1 MKFKLLFCFC
11 LAVKLLNAQPEA
23 WMKKLDTIPVR
34 TDMPFEVNDVAV
46 NGKQILLAGTQA
58 EREASGYGYEYTPW
72 LICLD
77 ERLRYKWTKKAAAP
91 FSNAGTTAIAA
102 TTDKRVF
109 VAIKEKHSRSCIQEI
124 NEQGDSLRNL
134 YLDNP
139 AYLKTIMMLPAKSKK
154 QEPTIVGEINMQ
166 GDTVWYNYNFRYE
179 VSKDKLAF
187 SKGWTTSFKK
197 VSDAVITTLFVC
209 NDGRIIAAGKSKCG
223 FAQCVYPAEKRTS
236 CMHYES
242 TEHDG
247 WSEIT
252 GVAETQNGF
261 VLSASIGTRQARGFF
276 QESGMLIFTDRNL
289 HETKRVVLAPDAR
302 SENQCVVSDGK
313 QIISGGS
320 NPDRKK
326 NVSNFMAI
334 TDTTGKITCTHA
346 WGKTDAQDDV
356 FAVTILPSGT
366 VATLHQLGNRSALTL
381 FSQCD
386 SLQTLVFEN
395 KNDIDEKP
403 VAMQLLPDGNM
414 LIVTRGSDYLDEIRG
429 FVKLTWIRKVTPG
442 LKIIGTQILLYTD
455 AH

>member
-1 MKFKLLFCFC
+1 MKAKLLLCFC
-11 LAVKLLNAQPEA
+11 LPVTVLTAQPDA
-23 WMKKLDTIPVR
+23 WMKNLGTIPVR
-34 TDMPFEVNDVAV
+34 IDMPFEVNDVAV

-77 ERLRYKWTKKAAAP
+77 EQLRYKWTKKGAAP

-109 VAIKEKHSRSCIQEI
+109 VAIKEKYSRSCIQEI

-179 VSKDKLAF
+179 VPKDKLAF
-187 SKGWTTSFKK
+187 SRGWTTSFKK

-209 NDGRIIAAGKSKCG
+209 HDGRIIAAGKSKCG
-223 FAQCVYPAEKRTS
+223 FAQCIYPAEKRTS

-252 GVAETQNGF
+252 GVAETENGF
-261 VLSASIGTRQARGFF
+261 VLSASIGTRQVNGFF
-276 QESGMLIFTDRNL
+276 QESCMLVFTDREL
-289 HETKRVVLAPDAR
+289 RETKRIVLAPGTR

-313 QIISGGS
+313 RIISGGS
-320 NPDRKK
+320 NPDRNRK
-326 NVSNFMAI
+326 VSNFIAI
-334 TDTTGKITCTHA
+334 TDTPGNTACTRT
-346 WGKTDAQDDV
+346 WGKVDAQDDV
-356 FAVTILPSGT
+356 FAVSILPSGT
-366 VATLHQLGNRSALTL
+366 VAALHQMGNRSAVSL

-386 SLQTLVFEN
+386 SLHTLVFPN

-414 LIVTRGSDYLDEIRG
+414 LVVTRGSDYLDEIRG
-429 FVKLTWIRKVTPG
+429 TVKLTWIRKVTPE
-442 LKIIGTQILLYTD
+442 LKIVSTQILLHTSSR
-455 AH
+455 